1 MPLSTQHSESPV
13 MTVPTTVERESPK
26 VEQIRLFP
34 FLIGFIIAAAAVGI
48 FALVWRGR
56 VKAR

>member
-1 MPLSTQHSESPV
+1 
-13 MTVPTTVERESPK
+13 MTVTTTVERGSPN
-26 VEQIRLFP
+26 VEQIRLYP

-48 FALVWRGR
+48 LALLWRGR